1 MAHGTRING
10 TSYGVTGGRCMV
22 NGTAYSIKK
31 GRTMVNGTV
40 KEILFTGKKY
50 QLNITGIYGWMTI
63 DVKIDGQSISMDGT
77 YDIYEGSVIYLYM
90 EKYRA
95 VTGRQGIYLDGI
107 SVGDEAVMDI
117 TYSLIVKGSYDIVY
131 IDEYDMIFDITTK

>member
-1 MAHGTRING
+1 MPHGTRING

-90 EKYRA
+90 EKYRE
-95 VTGRQGIYLDGI
+95 VMGRQGIYLDGI
-107 SVGDEAVMDI
+107 SVGDEAFMDI
-117 TYSLIVKGSYDIVY
+117 AYSLIVKGSYDIVY